1 MNPLL
6 VTYIGFIVAVGILL
20 WGVIEVFRR
29 QYGRKKIDSSA
40 MNTWVPLKPT
50 SLDMHDDPVSD
61 EDHDDQ
67 PDMNAKAQQNGH
79 YSESKKKL

>member
-6 VTYIGFIVAVGILL
+6 ATYIGFIVAVGILL
-20 WGVIEVFRR
+20 WGVIEIFRR
-29 QYGRKKIDSSA
+29 QYGRKKMNSSA

-50 SLDMHDDPVSD
+50 SMDMHDDLLSD